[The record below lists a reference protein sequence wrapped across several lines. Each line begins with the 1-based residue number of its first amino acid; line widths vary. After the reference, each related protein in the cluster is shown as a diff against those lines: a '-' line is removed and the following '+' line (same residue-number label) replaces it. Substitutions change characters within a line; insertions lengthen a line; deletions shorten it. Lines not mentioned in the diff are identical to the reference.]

1 MSERQTNRNR
11 RSPQVFLVIILI
23 FTVLISVSLC
33 FNLRQIIDN
42 TILQAFFIL
51 LSNIAFLNLYVL
63 MVHLNQ
69 HNLNGKLRSL
79 LDENEGLKH
88 EIQKATASLR
98 DVSAADGSQG
108 FLGDKVE
115 FKHLKSEIESLNRK
129 LHERI
134 DHTRLPQEAPGYYR
148 QVPSPPVEPAKPS
161 PIGTPTPDD
170 LDRSIDE
177 AVDCFVEIC
186 KVPSLPAS
194 KALISKIQEAVT
206 IVCPQLTIEMI
217 HRDSRTIDN
226 LYFFKDN
233 EQLQS
238 STKYLLLAHPQ
249 HKPFLL
255 PYPSPASGAFA
266 DTAGFESK
274 SGNQSLALTN
284 VRKIYPGALTRCG
297 DDRWKLE
304 TEGYIDAS

>member
-42 TILQAFFIL
+42 TNLQAVFIL
-51 LSNIAFLNLYVL
+51 LSNIVFLNLYVL

-69 HNLNGKLRSL
+69 QKLYGKLRAL
-79 LDENEGLKH
+79 LDEVHGLKS
-88 EIQKATASLR
+88 EIKEVSASLR
-98 DVSAADGSQG
+98 NVSVADKSEG
-108 FLGDKVE
+108 FLVGKDK
-115 FKHLKSEIESLNRK
+115 FTHLKSEIAGVNRK
-129 LHERI
+129 L
-134 DHTRLPQEAPGYYR
+134 QEHIEHSSLQQEPLGYNR
-148 QVPSPPVEPAKPS
+148 QVSSSPVEPAKPKT
-161 PIGTPTPDD
+161 IGTQTPDD
-170 LDRSIDE
+170 LDRTIDE
-177 AVDCFVEIC
+177 AIDCFVEIC
-186 KVPSLPAS
+186 KMPSLPAS

-217 HRDSRTIDN
+217 HRDTRTIDN
-226 LYFFKDN
+226 LYFSKYN
-233 EQLQS
+233 EKLQS
-238 STKYLLLAHPQ
+238 STKYLLLVHPQ

-274 SGNQSLALTN
+274 SGAQSLALIN
-284 VRKIYPGALTRCG
+284 VRKIYPGALTRCE
-297 DDRWKLE
+297 DDRWKLVA
-304 TEGYIDAS
+304 EGYIEAG